1 MKIKSK
7 KLYSRLYKPS
17 LIALTFIFILLFY
30 RLLISENQCFLYI
43 NKFHNTFADYFF
55 AIITNVGDGLIW
67 LPLLLFI
74 FRFRKKSV
82 FLVLANFLVSSIITL
97 FIKRILFWDALSP
110 ISLIAK
116 NYHLHLIEG
125 IQIHTNNSFPSGHTV
140 TIFAVVFT
148 LITFYKKNFFL
159 KYILLLTAFI
169 VGFSRVYLAQH
180 FPIDVL
186 AGALIGILSTYISI
200 FMLSRFNTF
209 KYAVIEDDREQ
220 LEMLGI

>member
-17 LIALTFIFILLFY
+17 LIALTFIFLMLFY
-30 RLLISENQCFLYI
+30 RVIISENQCFLYI
-43 NKFHNTFADYFF
+43 NKFHNIFADYFF
-55 AIITNVGDGLIW
+55 AIITNIGDGLIW

-74 FRFRKKSV
+74 FRFRNKSV
-82 FLVLANFLVSSIITL
+82 LLVLANFLVSSIITL
-97 FIKRILFWDALSP
+97 FLKKLIFWDALRP

-116 NYHLHLIEG
+116 GYHLHLIEG

-140 TIFAVVFT
+140 TVFAVVFT

-159 KYILLLTAFI
+159 KYIFLIIAFMI
-169 VGFSRVYLAQH
+169 GFSRVYLAQH

-186 AGALIGILSTYISI
+186 AGALIGIFSTYISI
-200 FMLSRFNTF
+200 FILSKFNNL
-209 KYAVIEDDREQ
+209 KYTVIEDDREQ
-220 LEMLGI
+220 LEMIGI